1 MPRLRATP
9 QSARSKQRYVGAAK
23 SQAASKSRAKRRRA
37 SAATAKKS
45 EARRTQGWKTSGWR
59 TASRPPAYGE
69 GSIRDYVAV
78 RGKPVGG
85 GARTATAIKSG
96 ARRRSKGEAALN
108 REAKRRA
115 AARGT
120 SRKSQA
126 RAYGNVPMRRKPKP
140 GIPTLGNRR
149 TPTRRIRG

>member
-59 TASRPPAYGE
+59 T
-69 GSIRDYVAV
+69 
-78 RGKPVGG
+78 
-85 GARTATAIKSG
+85 
-96 ARRRSKGEAALN
+96 
-108 REAKRRA
+108 
-115 AARGT
+115 
-120 SRKSQA
+120 
-126 RAYGNVPMRRKPKP
+126 
-140 GIPTLGNRR
+140 PTLGNRR